1 MTEITLK
8 MIFRIR
14 NQRLVMDFVHQKT
27 AGNGGFLIL
36 TKTMSRAAVGTRT
49 RDLIT
54 TNDVRYH
61 LCHSS
66 KTTQDT
72 L

>member
-36 TKTMSRAAVGTRT
+36 TKTMSRAAVGTM
-49 RDLIT
+49 
-54 TNDVRYH
+54 
-61 LCHSS
+61 S
-66 KTTQDT
+66 KRLKPAYNKALRRRQKK
-72 L
+72 LEAN

>member
-27 AGNGGFLIL
+27 AGNGGFLML

>member
-1 MTEITLK
+1 MMEITLK

-36 TKTMSRAAVGTRT
+36 TKTTSRAAVGTM
-49 RDLIT
+49 
-54 TNDVRYH
+54 
-61 LCHSS
+61 S
-66 KTTQDT
+66 KR
-72 L
+72 LKPA